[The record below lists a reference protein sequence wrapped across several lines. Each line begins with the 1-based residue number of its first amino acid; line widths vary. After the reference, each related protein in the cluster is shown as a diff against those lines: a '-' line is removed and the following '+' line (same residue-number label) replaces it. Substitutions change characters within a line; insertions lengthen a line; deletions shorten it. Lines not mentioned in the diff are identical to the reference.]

1 MHPGQISRQNRGMT
15 AVEVVQGSALD
26 RADVLS
32 LYNSVGWT
40 VYTGDP
46 DRLMHALAGSS
57 TVVVAR
63 ENGRLLG
70 IARVI
75 SDGASIAYLQ
85 DVLVRPSAQ
94 RAGLGRLLVEAA
106 LSPYPDVRQK
116 VLLTDDEPAQRAF
129 YESMGFAETR
139 DFGDG
144 TLRAFVR
151 FA

>member
-1 MHPGQISRQNRGMT
+1 M
-15 AVEVVQGSALD
+15 VEIVEGSGLD
-26 RADVLS
+26 REAVLS
-32 LYNSVGWT
+32 LYNSVGWN

-46 DRLMHALAGSS
+46 DRLMRALAGSS
-57 TVVVAR
+57 TVVVAQ
-63 ENGRLLG
+63 EDERLVG

-94 RAGLGRLLVEAA
+94 RTGLGRLLVEGA
-106 LSPYPDVRQK
+106 LAPYRDVRQK
-116 VLLTDDEPAQRAF
+116 VLLTDDDPAQSAF
-129 YESMGFAETR
+129 YESLGFSETR

>member
-1 MHPGQISRQNRGMT
+1 MLS
-15 AVEVVQGSALD
+15 VEVVPGRSLD
-26 RADVLS
+26 RAAVLS
-32 LYNSVGWT
+32 LYDSVGWT

-46 DRLMHALAGSS
+46 DRLMRALAGSS
-57 TVVVAR
+57 TVAVAWDGG
-63 ENGRLLG
+63 ELVG

-75 SDGASIAYLQ
+75 SDGASIVYLQ
-85 DVLVRPSAQ
+85 DVLVRPTAQ
-94 RAGLGRLLVEAA
+94 RAGLGRRLVETA
-106 LSPYPDVRQK
+106 LSPYRDVRQK

-129 YESMGFAETR
+129 YESIGFAESR